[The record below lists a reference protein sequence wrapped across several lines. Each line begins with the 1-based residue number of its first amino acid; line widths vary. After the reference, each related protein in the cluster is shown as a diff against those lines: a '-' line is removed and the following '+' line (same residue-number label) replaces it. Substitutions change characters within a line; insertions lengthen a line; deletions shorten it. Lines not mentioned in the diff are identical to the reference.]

1 MNSFQAGLTNIR
13 NRLELALQKY
23 GGSFDFVSF
32 NTEILS
38 GRSRR
43 ICLDLL
49 NESHRPEVCACCL
62 LRLEREVVLRVNVI
76 AEMRPVDLCLRLRRH
91 LGRALIS

>member
-38 GRSRR
+38 GRDVHVSIYSTDKNAHLTLKRSEIDDSHEGVPVR
-43 ICLDLL
+43 VQLKINALVDAFEHG
-49 NESHRPEVCACCL
+49 ES
-62 LRLEREVVLRVNVI
+62 
-76 AEMRPVDLCLRLRRH
+76 
-91 LGRALIS
+91 